1 MTKRTKKD
9 LIYFLIGLFI
19 ASVFLFFIF
28 DIMIEG
34 LLDDYDT
41 QNISFREKIR
51 IVMAIDDCLD
61 IGRCKEGLHLKD
73 MAGKSYILN
82 KDSCTKN
89 NGKWIEEY
97 KVCDFRHRD
106 HERKN

>member
-1 MTKRTKKD
+1 MSKRTKKD
-9 LIYFLIGLFI
+9 LIYLSIGLFI
-19 ASVFLFFIF
+19 ASVLLFFIF
-28 DIMIEG
+28 DIMLES

-51 IVMAIDDCLD
+51 IAMTIDDCLD

-73 MAGKSYILN
+73 MTGKAYILN
-82 KDSCTKN
+82 KDSCIKN

-106 HERKN
+106 DERKN